1 MNDSVLIGES
11 DFVVIGWISTI
22 LRGRSLDSLTGKNDF
37 LDALDGI

>member
-22 LRGRSLDSLTGKNDF
+22 LRGRGLDSLIGKDDF